1 MLMRIWGGIL
11 PAVVVAAI
19 AAGLTISRAQE
30 ISPEPRLRR
39 PIALALADDGRRLII
54 GERDAGCVSIVDLE
68 KKTVVAEKRFANRLS
83 DIHVH
88 AEGKSILAT
97 DESSGELI
105 AVRRDDLKL
114 RELSRTRVGFS
125 PVSVA
130 RSGDG
135 RWVSVALLWPR
146 RMVILDAA
154 DIDDAKPDVRR
165 FHIDLPFAPR
175 CQIALPSS
183 PHVVVAD
190 AFGGQIAVVDLDA
203 RKVLRVRQLGGHN
216 IRGITLDAT
225 GENLLLTHQFL
236 NPTAATQKG
245 EIQNGNVVRNL
256 VRRIPVAGLI
266 GASRTNIED
275 QVFSIGDIEAG
286 AGDPAGLTIDD
297 AGNTLVALAG
307 VDELGIGR
315 LDEVVWTRIP
325 VGRGPTA
332 VAFDAKTRRA
342 FVANTFGDSISIVD
356 CNANKVVGTIAL
368 TPKAPELTPA
378 ERGEILFHD
387 AKRSHEGWM
396 SCQSCHPLGHTNG
409 KLNDNFSD
417 GSFGT
422 PKRVLSLLG
431 SKDTGP
437 WAWNA
442 KVADLHD
449 QIRTS
454 FKSTM
459 QGRPASDS
467 EVSDVA
473 AFLRTLSPPPSVA
486 KARGELK
493 GDAVGRGRQVFD
505 RIGCVRCH
513 APPSYTT
520 TKTYDVG
527 LDSEAEYNPPSL
539 RGVSQGGPYFHDG
552 RAPDLNEV
560 IRRVRHQ
567 VPANFPETDASDLL
581 EFLNSL

>member
-1 MLMRIWGGIL
+1 MWGQ
-11 PAVVVAAI
+11 
-19 AAGLTISRAQE
+19 SD
-30 ISPEPRLRR
+30 PETPIRLRR
-39 PIALALADDGRRLII
+39 PITLAVADGGRTLIV
-54 GERDAGCVSIVDLE
+54 GERDAGSVALVDVDA
-68 KKTVVAEKRFANRLS
+68 KRIVAERRVGHRLS
-83 DIHVH
+83 DLHVSGD
-88 AEGKSILAT
+88 AKSLLAL
-97 DESSGELI
+97 DESAGELI
-105 AVRRDDLKL
+105 ALRRDGIGL
-114 RELSRTRVGFS
+114 RESTRMALGFA

-146 RMVILDAA
+146 RMVFLDAA
-154 DIDDAKPDVRR
+154 DIDDAKADVRR
-165 FHIDLPFAPR
+165 FHIDLPFTPR

-190 AFGGQIAVVDLDA
+190 AFGGQIAVIDVDA
-203 RKVLRVRQLGGHN
+203 RKVLRIRQLGVHN
-216 IRGITLDAT
+216 IRGLALDAS
-225 GENLLLTHQFL
+225 GDNVLLTHQFL

-256 VRRIPVAGLI
+256 VRRISIAGLI
-266 GASRTNIED
+266 GASRTVPED
-275 QVFSIGDIEAG
+275 QLFSIGDIEAG
-286 AGDPAGLTIDD
+286 AGDPSGLTIDG

-307 VDELGIGR
+307 VNELGIGR
-315 LDEVVWTRIP
+315 LDEVVWTRIS
-325 VGRGPTA
+325 VGRGPIA
-332 VAFDAKTRRA
+332 VTFDSKTSRA
-342 FVANTFGDSISIVD
+342 FVANTFDDSISIVD
-356 CNANKVVGTIAL
+356 CDANKVIGTIAL
-368 TPKAPELTPA
+368 TLKTPELTPA

-396 SCQSCHPLGHTNG
+396 SCQSCHPFGHSNG
-409 KLNDNFSD
+409 KLNDNLSD

-442 KVADLHD
+442 RVMDLHD
-449 QIRTS
+449 QVRTS

-459 QGRPASDS
+459 QGKPASDS
-467 EVSDVA
+467 EANDVV
-473 AFLRTLSPPPSVA
+473 AFLRTLPPPPSVA

-493 GDAVGRGRQVFD
+493 ADAVSRGRQVFE

-513 APPSYTT
+513 ASPTYTT
-520 TKTYDVG
+520 AKTYDVG
-527 LDSEAEYNPPSL
+527 LDGDAEYNPPSL

-552 RAPDLNEV
+552 RAADLNEV

-567 VPANFPETDASDLL
+567 VPANFPEADASDLL
-581 EFLNSL
+581 AFLNSL